1 MGIVTLTSDFGL
13 RDHFAGSV
21 KGALYS
27 AAPQVTIADISH
39 LITPFDLQ
47 QAAYI
52 IGHSWSRFPAGTI
65 HLISVGPS
73 PSARFNHI
81 AFRSGS
87 HFFIGPNNGLFS
99 LIYGIAPEE
108 IREICPAGKEPGTFV
123 ALDVYVP
130 VAAALHNGKPIQE
143 IGTELNGI
151 AELIRPR
158 HLPEDDVIKG
168 NVVFIDSF
176 GNLVTDISR
185 SEFEKTGRGRSFSIR
200 VVGEEITTL
209 SVRYSDV
216 DDGDKL
222 ALFNSEGFM
231 EIAINQ
237 GKANQLLNIRMNAV
251 IRVEFTD

>member
-1 MGIVTLTSDFGL
+1 MGIVTLTTDFGL

-27 AAPQVTIADISH
+27 AAPQVVIADISH
-39 LITPFDLQ
+39 LVTPFDLQ
-47 QAAYI
+47 QAAYVL
-52 IGHSWSRFPAGTI
+52 GHSWSRFPEGTV
-65 HLISVGPS
+65 HVISVGPS
-73 PSARFNHI
+73 PSARFNHV

-87 HFFIGPNNGLFS
+87 HYFVGPNNGLFS
-99 LIYGIAPEE
+99 LVYGIQPED
-108 IREICPAGKEPGTFV
+108 IREICSAGKEPGTFV
-123 ALDVYVP
+123 ALDIYVP
-130 VAAALHNGKPIQE
+130 VAADLHNGKSIVE

-176 GNLVTDISR
+176 GNLVTDITR
-185 SEFEKTGRGRSFSIR
+185 SEFEKIGRGRSFSIR
-200 VVGEEITTL
+200 VVGEEITSL
-209 SVRYSDV
+209 SKRYSDA

-222 ALFNSEGFM
+222 ALFNSEGFL

-251 IRVEFTD
+251 IRVEFNG

>member
-1 MGIVTLTSDFGL
+1 MGIITLTTDFGL

-27 AAPQVTIADISH
+27 ASPNVTIADISH

-52 IGHSWSRFPAGTI
+52 LGHSWSQFPDGTV
-65 HLISVGPS
+65 HVISVGPS
-73 PSARFNHI
+73 PTARFNHI

-87 HFFIGPNNGLFS
+87 HFFVGPNNGLFS
-99 LIYGIAPEE
+99 LIPALEPED
-108 IREICPAGKEPGTFV
+108 IREVCPAGKERGTFV
-123 ALDVYVP
+123 ALEIYVP
-130 VAAALHNGKPIQE
+130 VASNLHNGKSILE
-143 IGTELNGI
+143 IGTSVSGI

-185 SEFEKTGRGRSFSIR
+185 SDFEKTGRGRSFSIR
-200 VVGEEITTL
+200 AVGEEITSL
-209 SVRYSDV
+209 SNRYSDV
-216 DDGDKL
+216 DEGDKL
-222 ALFNSEGFM
+222 ALFNSEGFL

-251 IRVEFTD
+251 IRVEFND

>member
-1 MGIVTLTSDFGL
+1 MGIVTLTTDFGL

-27 AAPQVTIADISH
+27 AVPNVTVADISH

-47 QAAYI
+47 QAAYVL
-52 IGHSWSRFPAGTI
+52 GHCWSRFPSGTI
-65 HLISVGPS
+65 HMISVGPS

-81 AFRSGS
+81 AFRSGA
-87 HFFIGPNNGLFS
+87 HYFVGPNNGLFS
-99 LIYGIAPEE
+99 LIPGLDPED
-108 IREICPAGKEPGTFV
+108 IREVCPAGKEGGTFV
-123 ALDVYVP
+123 ALEIYVP
-130 VAAALHNGKPIQE
+130 VAADLHNGKSILD
-143 IGTELNGI
+143 IGTPLSGI

-158 HLPEDDVIKG
+158 HLPEEDVIKG

-185 SEFEKTGRGRSFSIR
+185 NDFEKTGRGRPFSIR
-200 VVGEEITTL
+200 AVGEEI
-209 SVRYSDV
+209 SMISKRYSDV
-216 DDGDKL
+216 DEGDKL
-222 ALFNSEGFM
+222 ALFNSEGFL

-251 IRVEFTD
+251 IRVEFND